1 MSLQRILIYFT
12 SFGGTFFLMLSQKT
26 GNMYFVFVG
35 AVILLAG
42 FSYILKL
49 SRQAKP
55 AEETVEA

>member
-1 MSLQRILIYFT
+1 
-12 SFGGTFFLMLSQKT
+12 MLSQKT